1 MSALLHTEI
10 TIDADLTTGY
20 ILTTGHFITSGHM
33 EAQMGI
39 SERRI
44 KEKERRRQAI
54 LKAAKGLFFKQGFSA
69 TTMTQIADAAELGKG
84 TLYLYFQNK
93 EELYIS
99 LLVEGMQLLNEIFQR
114 TVEGVAG
121 WEEKFTAL
129 GWAYYQY
136 ALDYSEFF
144 QISFQFQ
151 HGELTANISDD
162 LYSHCFQE
170 GLKSLG
176 TLAGVLEEGM
186 AAGDIEQ
193 RDPMELTV
201 VLWGSLTGLILLHMA
216 KDHRKFMPVALKTLV
231 ADLLDLNLKALK
243 QPGATI

>member
-1 MSALLHTEI
+1 MTRYVTSGYTL
-10 TIDADLTTGY
+10 TI
-20 ILTTGHFITSGHM
+20 GHFITSGHM
-33 EAQMGI
+33 EELMGI
-39 SERRI
+39 AERRV

-54 LKAAKGLFFKQGFSA
+54 LKAAKGLFFKQGFAA
-69 TTMTQIADAAELGKG
+69 TTMTQIAAAAELGKG

-99 LLVEGMQLLNEIFQR
+99 LLVEGMQLLNDIFER
-114 TVEGVAG
+114 TVASLAG

-136 ALDYSEFF
+136 SLDYSEFF

-151 HGELTANISDD
+151 HGELTASISDE
-162 LYSHCFQE
+162 LYNRCFQE

-176 TLAGVLEEGM
+176 TLAGILEEGM
-186 AAGDIEQ
+186 TAGDIET

-216 KDHRKFMPVALKTLV
+216 KDHRKFMPVPLKTLV
-231 ADLLDLNLKALK
+231 ADLLELNLKALK
-243 QPGATI
+243 QKGSAI

>member
-1 MSALLHTEI
+1 MLVDSN
-10 TIDADLTTGY
+10 LTVGY
-20 ILTTGHFITSGHM
+20 ILTIGHLITSGHM
-33 EAQMGI
+33 EEHMGI
-39 SERRI
+39 AERRI
-44 KEKERRRQAI
+44 KEKESRRQAI
-54 LKAAKGLFFKQGFSA
+54 LQAAKGLFFKQGFAA
-69 TTMTQIADAAELGKG
+69 TTMTQIATAAELGKG

-114 TVEGVAG
+114 TVEGVTG
-121 WEEKFTAL
+121 WEVKFTAL

-136 ALDYSEFF
+136 SIDYSEFF

-162 LYSHCFQE
+162 LYNDCYQE
-170 GLKSLG
+170 GLKSLRA
-176 TLAGVLEEGM
+176 LAGILEEGM
-186 AAGDIEQ
+186 AAGDIEK

-216 KDHRKFMPVALKTLV
+216 KDHRKFMPVPLKTLV
-231 ADLLDLNLKALK
+231 ANLLELNLKALK
-243 QPGATI
+243 QQGSAT

>member
-1 MSALLHTEI
+1 M
-10 TIDADLTTGY
+10 TTGY
-20 ILTTGHFITSGHM
+20 ILTNGHIITSGHM
-33 EAQMGI
+33 EGMMGI
-39 SERRI
+39 AERRV
-44 KEKERRRQAI
+44 KEKQRRRQAI
-54 LKAAKGLFFKQGFSA
+54 LQAAKGLFFKQGFA
-69 TTMTQIADAAELGKG
+69 TTTMTQIAAAAELGKG

-114 TVEGVAG
+114 TVDGVSG

-136 ALDYSEFF
+136 SIDYSEFF

-162 LYSHCFQE
+162 LYNHCYQE

-176 TLAGVLEEGM
+176 TLAAILEEGM
-186 AAGDIEQ
+186 AAGDIEK
-193 RDPMELTV
+193 RNPMELTV

-216 KDHRKFMPVALKTLV
+216 KDHRKFMPVPLKTLV
-231 ADLLDLNLKALK
+231 ANLLELNLKALK
-243 QPGATI
+243 LKGSAI

>member
-1 MSALLHTEI
+1 
-10 TIDADLTTGY
+10 LTHHMTSGY
-20 ILTTGHFITSGHM
+20 ILTDGHLITSGHM
-33 EAQMGI
+33 EELMGI
-39 SERRI
+39 AERRV

-54 LKAAKGLFFKQGFSA
+54 LKAAKGLFFKQGFAA
-69 TTMTQIADAAELGKG
+69 TTMTQIAAAAELGKG

-99 LLVEGMQLLNEIFQR
+99 LLVEGMQLLNDIFER
-114 TVEGVAG
+114 TVASIAG

-136 ALDYSEFF
+136 SIDYSEFF

-151 HGELTANISDD
+151 HGELTASISDE
-162 LYSHCFQE
+162 LYNRCFQE

-176 TLAGVLEEGM
+176 TLAGILEEGM
-186 AAGDIEQ
+186 AAGDIEK

-216 KDHRKFMPVALKTLV
+216 KDHRKFMPVPLKTLV
-231 ADLLDLNLKALK
+231 ADLLELNLKALK
-243 QPGATI
+243 QKGSAI

>member
-1 MSALLHTEI
+1 
-10 TIDADLTTGY
+10 
-20 ILTTGHFITSGHM
+20 
-33 EAQMGI
+33 MGI
-39 SERRI
+39 AERRV
-44 KEKERRRQAI
+44 KEKEHRRQAI
-54 LKAAKGLFFKQGFSA
+54 LQAAKGLFFKQGFAA
-69 TTMTQIADAAELGKG
+69 TTMTQIAAAAELGKG

-114 TVEGVAG
+114 TVEGVSG
-121 WEEKFTAL
+121 WEAKFTAL

-136 ALDYSEFF
+136 SIDYSEFF

-162 LYSHCFQE
+162 LYKHCYEE

-176 TLAGVLEEGM
+176 TLAAILEEGM
-186 AAGDIEQ
+186 AAGEIEP

-216 KDHRKFMPVALKTLV
+216 KDHRKFMPVPLKTLV
-231 ADLLDLNLKALK
+231 ADLLELDLKALK
-243 QPGATI
+243 QAGAAQ